1 LPYNAKAISSPN
13 LAITETNMLCQ
24 HCGAE
29 IPSGAA
35 FCPGCGE
42 RLTDVPA
49 GTMPDSS
56 AVPASNSPPVS
67 KAEILQRAAQVRH
80 ANDVPEQELWRGA
93 YSYKAM
99 FGAAVAAGVVT
110 LVGLVLL
117 IWVRGVFIWIILGA
131 ILVMWLWIA
140 LTAMRRRIGIRY
152 RLTNQRFF
160 IETGVLRRRT
170 DRIEVIDIN
179 DMEFV
184 QDFFERFFGVGS
196 VMLSSTDQSTPKVT
210 LDGIE
215 HVEEVFNLFDQARR
229 AERNRRGL
237 YIEAS

>member
-1 LPYNAKAISSPN
+1 MN
-13 LAITETNMLCQ
+13 CR

-29 IPSGAA
+29 IPPGAA

-42 RLTDVPA
+42 RLA
-49 GTMPDSS
+49 DS
-56 AVPASNSPPVS
+56 AADSPTSS
-67 KAEILQRAAQVRH
+67 KAEQLQQKAAQVRH
-80 ANDVPEQELWRGA
+80 TGDVPEQELWRGA

-99 FGAAVAAGVVT
+99 LGAAIGAGVAT
-110 LVGLVLL
+110 LIGLILL
-117 IWVRGVFIWIILGA
+117 IWVGHIAALRWIILGA
-131 ILVMWLWIA
+131 IAVLWLYIGLAA
-140 LTAMRRRIGIRY
+140 LRRRVGIRY

-160 IETGVLRRRT
+160 IETGIFRRLT

-179 DMEFV
+179 DMEFS
-184 QDFFERFFGVGS
+184 QDMFERMFGVGS
-196 VMLSSTDQSTPKVT
+196 IKLCATDHSVPKVT

-215 HVEEVFNLFDQARR
+215 HVEEVFNLIDQARR

>member
-1 LPYNAKAISSPN
+1 M
-13 LAITETNMLCQ
+13 TCR

-29 IPSGAA
+29 IPPGAA

-42 RLTDVPA
+42 RLADSPA
-49 GTMPDSS
+49 GAKPDSQ
-56 AVPASNSPPVS
+56 AAPPTNSPPVS
-67 KAEILQRAAQVRH
+67 KAEILQQRTAQVRH
-80 ANDVPEQELWRGA
+80 VGDVPEQELWRGT
-93 YSYKAM
+93 YSHKAM
-99 FGAAVAAGVVT
+99 LGGAIGAGVAT
-110 LVGLVLL
+110 LIGLIAL

-131 ILVMWLWIA
+131 ILVLWFWIA
-140 LTAMRRRIGIRY
+140 LATMRRRIGIRY

-160 IETGVLRRRT
+160 IETGVFRRLT

-196 VMLSSTDQSTPKVT
+196 ITLSTTEKSTPKVT
-210 LDGIE
+210 LDGIDDVE
-215 HVEEVFNLFDQARR
+215 HVFNLIDQARR

>member
-1 LPYNAKAISSPN
+1 MN
-13 LAITETNMLCQ
+13 CR

-29 IPSGAA
+29 IPPGAV

-42 RLTDVPA
+42 RLTD
-49 GTMPDSS
+49 S
-56 AVPASNSPPVS
+56 AVAAADSPAPSRSEQLQQ
-67 KAEILQRAAQVRH
+67 KATQVRH
-80 ANDVPEQELWRGA
+80 AGDVPEQELWRGA

-99 FGAAVAAGVVT
+99 LGAAIGAGIAT
-110 LVGLVLL
+110 LIGLILL
-117 IWVRGVFIWIILGA
+117 IWVGRFEAVRWIILGA
-131 ILVMWLWIA
+131 IAVMWLYLA
-140 LTAMRRRIGIRY
+140 LSAMRRRIGIRY

-160 IETGVLRRRT
+160 IDTGIFRRVT

-179 DMEFV
+179 DMEFE
-184 QDFFERFFGVGS
+184 QDFFERMFGVGS
-196 VMLSSTDQSTPKVT
+196 IKLSATDHSVPKVT

-215 HVEEVFNLFDQARR
+215 HVEEVFNLIDQARR

>member
-1 LPYNAKAISSPN
+1 M
-13 LAITETNMLCQ
+13 TCR

-29 IPSGAA
+29 IPAGAA

-42 RLTDVPA
+42 RLADSPA

-56 AVPASNSPPVS
+56 APPANSPPVS
-67 KAEILQRAAQVRH
+67 KAEILQQRAAQVRH
-80 ANDVPEQELWRGA
+80 VGDVPEQELWRGT

-99 FGAAVAAGVVT
+99 LGHAVAAAVAT
-110 LVGLVLL
+110 LIGLILL
-117 IWVRGVFIWIILGA
+117 IWVRGVFVWIILGA
-131 ILVMWLWIA
+131 ILVIWLWIA
-140 LTAMRRRIGIRY
+140 LAAMRRRIGIRY

-160 IETGVLRRRT
+160 IETGVLRRVT

-184 QDFFERFFGVGS
+184 QDFFERFFDVGS
-196 VMLSSTDQSTPKVT
+196 IMLSTTEKSTPKVT

-215 HVEEVFNLFDQARR
+215 HVEHVFNLIDQARR

>member
-1 LPYNAKAISSPN
+1 MN
-13 LAITETNMLCQ
+13 CR

-29 IPSGAA
+29 IPAGAV

-42 RLTDVPA
+42 RLGDSPA
-49 GTMPDSS
+49 GAADMSS
-56 AVPASNSPPVS
+56 PT
-67 KAEILQRAAQVRH
+67 KAEQLLHKVAQVRD
-80 ANDVPEQELWRGA
+80 ARDIPEQELWRGA
-93 YSYKAM
+93 YSYRAM
-99 FGAAVAAGVVT
+99 LGTAVGAGVIT
-110 LVGLVLL
+110 LVGVILL
-117 IWVRGVFIWIILGA
+117 FPVGEFVRWIILGVLLA
-131 ILVMWLWIA
+131 MWLFIGLSA
-140 LTAMRRRIGIRY
+140 LHRRIGIRY

-160 IETGVLRRRT
+160 VETGIFRRVT

-184 QDFFERFFGVGS
+184 QDFFERMYGVGS
-196 VMLSSTDQSTPKVT
+196 IKLCATDHSVPKVT

-215 HVEEVFNLFDQARR
+215 HVQEVFNLIDQARR